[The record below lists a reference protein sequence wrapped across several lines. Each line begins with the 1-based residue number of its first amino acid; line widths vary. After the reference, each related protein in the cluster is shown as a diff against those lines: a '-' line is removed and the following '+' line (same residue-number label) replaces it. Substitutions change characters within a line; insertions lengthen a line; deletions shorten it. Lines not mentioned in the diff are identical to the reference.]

1 MKEYLKRAT
10 PYTLMNDYFYIQ
22 NTNST
27 EDDSS
32 K

>member
-10 PYTLMNDYFYIQ
+10 SYTLMNDYFYVQ
-22 NTNST
+22 NANSA